1 MTLVVDTEVHVL
13 RDHPLAA
20 GGSLPPLDAP
30 AYVPGA
36 IDMVGRHVRSRGP
49 AILAGAAV
57 GSLVGAMTSL
67 GAGAGTSAGAATGLL
82 VSGIKRHEVG
92 DAPSAT
98 ARVENPD
105 PAEYV
110 RVMEYNVHG
119 GMGGPGQFF
128 ATPGRLDH
136 LAATIRRERPDIVL
150 LQELDHFA
158 TRSNYTDTLKQL
170 AQRLKP
176 TGAVMTPAIEKVNGR
191 REGTGILTFNG
202 FDITDARGLRIGDAM
217 GDSALRRFRA
227 AFDAYSGMVSGKF
240 HRSWVPFGGV
250 IEYQPRVA
258 TDALVR
264 TRARCEIRVVSGHFS
279 PPHHGIDE
287 QRRQVDPIAAT
298 ADTWSGPTIMGAD
311 FNVRDGSPE
320 FQREHQVF
328 ASVGLLDATAGA
340 PANSDRIYA
349 SAHLGRADVRKVL
362 PSPGEVQ
369 ASDHAPVVVDLLLP
383 ACQSGS
389 ERGDAPPGEP
399 DGASTPRAN

>member
-1 MTLVVDTEVHVL
+1 MTVLVDTDVHVL

-20 GGSLPPLDAP
+20 GGGLPPLDAP
-30 AYVPGA
+30 AYAPGA

-49 AILAGAAV
+49 SVLVGAAV

-67 GAGAGTSAGAATGLL
+67 GIGSGSSAGAATGLL
-82 VSGIKRHEVG
+82 VSEIKRHKVA
-92 DAPSAT
+92 DAPRAS
-98 ARVENPD
+98 ARVPD
-105 PAEYV
+105 AGSAEHV

-128 ATPGRLDH
+128 VTPARLDH

-170 AQRLKP
+170 AYRLKP

-202 FDITDARGLRIGDAM
+202 FDITDARGLRIRDAM

-227 AFDAYSGMVSGKF
+227 ASDAYSGMVSGKV

-320 FQREHQVF
+320 FHREHQVF
-328 ASVGLLDATAGA
+328 ASVGLLEATAGA

-349 SAHLGRADVRKVL
+349 STHFGRADARKVL
-362 PSPGEVQ
+362 PSPGEVP
-369 ASDHAPVVVDLLLP
+369 ASDHAPVVVDLLLS
-383 ACQSGS
+383 AGQSGS

>member
-1 MTLVVDTEVHVL
+1 MTLLVDTDVHVL
-13 RDHPLAA
+13 HDHPLAA

-30 AYVPGA
+30 NYTPGA
-36 IDMVGRHVRSRGP
+36 IDMVGRQVRSRGP
-49 AILAGAAV
+49 SVVVGAVAGSV
-57 GSLVGAMTSL
+57 VGAMTNL
-67 GAGAGTSAGAATGLL
+67 GAAAGALAGAATGSL
-82 VSGIKRHEVG
+82 VSVMKCREVS
-92 DAPSAT
+92 DAPSAR
-98 ARVENPD
+98 AQVDNAGLSEH
-105 PAEYV
+105 V

-136 LAATIRRERPDIVL
+136 LAATIWRERPDIVL

-170 AQRLKP
+170 TLRLRP

-191 REGTGILTFNG
+191 REGAGILTFNG
-202 FDITDARGLRIGDAM
+202 YVITDARGLRIGDAL
-217 GDSALRRFRA
+217 GDSAIRRFRA
-227 AFDAYSGMVSGKF
+227 ACDAYSGMVSGKV
-240 HRSWVPFGGV
+240 HRPWVPFGGV

-264 TRARCEIRVVSGHFS
+264 TRAGHEIRVLSGHFS

-298 ADTWSGPTIMGAD
+298 ADTWSGPTIIGAD

-328 ASVGLLDATAGA
+328 AAVGLLEATTGA

-349 SAHLGRADVRKVL
+349 SAHFDRTAARKVF

-369 ASDHAPVVVDLLLP
+369 ASDHAPVVVDLLLKSDH
-383 ACQSGS
+383 SGS
-389 ERGDAPPGEP
+389 EDGDAPPGVP
-399 DGASTPRAN
+399 DGASMPRPS

>member
-1 MTLVVDTEVHVL
+1 MTVLVDTDVHVL

-20 GGSLPPLDAP
+20 GGGLPPLDAP
-30 AYVPGA
+30 AYAPGA

-49 AILAGAAV
+49 SVLVGAAV

-67 GAGAGTSAGAATGLL
+67 GIGSGSSAGAATGLL
-82 VSGIKRHEVG
+82 VSEIKRHKVA
-92 DAPSAT
+92 DAPRAS
-98 ARVENPD
+98 ARVLD
-105 PAEYV
+105 AGSAEHV

-128 ATPGRLDH
+128 VTPARLDH

-170 AQRLKP
+170 AYRLKP

-202 FDITDARGLRIGDAM
+202 FDITDARGLRIRDAM

-227 AFDAYSGMVSGKF
+227 ASDAYSGMVSGKV

-279 PPHHGIDE
+279 PHHHGINE

-320 FQREHQVF
+320 FHREHQVF
-328 ASVGLLDATAGA
+328 ASVGLLEATAGA

-349 SAHLGRADVRKVL
+349 STHFGRADARKVL
-362 PSPGEVQ
+362 PSPGEVR
-369 ASDHAPVVVDLLLP
+369 ASDHAPVVVDLLLR
-383 ACQSGS
+383 ADHSGF
-389 ERGDAPPGEP
+389 ERGDAPPGVS

>member
-1 MTLVVDTEVHVL
+1 MTLVVDTKVHVL

-30 AYVPGA
+30 PYAPGA
-36 IDMVGRHVRSRGP
+36 IDMAGRHVRSRGP
-49 AILAGAAV
+49 SVLVGAAV
-57 GSLVGAMTSL
+57 GCLVGAMTSR

-82 VSGIKRHEVG
+82 VSEIRVHEVG
-92 DAPSAT
+92 DAPSAR
-98 ARVENPD
+98 ARVQDSGPTEH
-105 PAEYV
+105 V

-119 GMGGPGQFF
+119 GMGGPGQFL

-170 AQRLKP
+170 AQRLAP

-191 REGTGILTFNG
+191 REGTGILTFSG
-202 FDITDARGLRIGDAM
+202 FDITDARGLRVGDAM

-227 AFDAYSGMVSGKF
+227 ASDAYAGMVSGRV

-264 TRARCEIRVVSGHFS
+264 TPSGREIRVLSGHFS
-279 PPHHGIDE
+279 PPHHGIEE

-298 ADTWSGPTIMGAD
+298 AHTWSGPTIMGAD

-320 FQREHQVF
+320 FRREHQVF
-328 ASVGLLDATAGA
+328 ASVGLLEATAGA
-340 PANSDRIYA
+340 PANSDRIYV
-349 SAHLGRADVRKVL
+349 SAHFGRTDARKVL

-369 ASDHAPVVVDLLLP
+369 ASDHAPVVVDLLLE
-383 ACQSGS
+383 AGHSGF
-389 ERGDAPPGEP
+389 ERGDAPPGVP
-399 DGASTPRAN
+399 DGASTPRPS

>member
-1 MTLVVDTEVHVL
+1 
-13 RDHPLAA
+13 
-20 GGSLPPLDAP
+20 
-30 AYVPGA
+30 
-36 IDMVGRHVRSRGP
+36 
-49 AILAGAAV
+49 
-57 GSLVGAMTSL
+57 MTSV
-67 GAGAGTSAGAATGLL
+67 GVGAGTSAGAATGLL
-82 VSGIKRHEVG
+82 VSEIKRHKVA
-92 DAPSAT
+92 DVLRAS
-98 ARVENPD
+98 ARVPD
-105 PAEYV
+105 AGSAEQV

-128 ATPGRLDH
+128 ATPARLDH

-170 AQRLKP
+170 AQRLAP

-227 AFDAYSGMVSGKF
+227 ASDAYSGMVSGKV

-264 TRARCEIRVVSGHFS
+264 TRAGCEIRVLSGHFS

-298 ADTWSGPTIMGAD
+298 ADTWPGPTIMGAD

-320 FQREHQVF
+320 FHREHQVF
-328 ASVGLLDATAGA
+328 ESVGLLEATAGA

-349 SAHLGRADVRKVL
+349 SAHFVRTDARKVL

-369 ASDHAPVVVDLLLP
+369 ASDHAPVVVDLLLRVD
-383 ACQSGS
+383 QSGA
-389 ERGDAPPGEP
+389 ERGDAPPRVP
-399 DGASTPRAN
+399 DRASTPRVS